1 MSAEDVRPWGSLS
14 WPNRISILR
23 LLLVAPFIMLLL
35 NHDRQHWSWAWHAA
49 VAIFFVMAISDIIDG
64 VLARRLNAKTRLGA
78 MLDPLAD
85 KALIISAVLLLSRQD
100 HDMSLSNWVVVAV
113 ISKDLWVIIGFIVI
127 YLVTDR
133 LRAQPTRSGK
143 ICTFGQIFLVGSVLL
158 APYVA
163 PYLDWMIDGLA
174 AFVLKGLSWVVVGLC
189 VLAGISYTRLG
200 LRFIAREQKPLDES
214 GPDGGGYNGSD

>member
-1 MSAEDVRPWGSLS
+1 
-14 WPNRISILR
+14 
-23 LLLVAPFIMLLL
+23 
-35 NHDRQHWSWAWHAA
+35 
-49 VAIFFVMAISDIIDG
+49 
-64 VLARRLNAKTRLGA
+64 

-113 ISKDLWVIIGFIVI
+113 IGKDLWVIIGFIVI

-143 ICTFGQIFLVGSVLL
+143 ICTFGQLFLVGSVLL

-163 PYLDWMIDGLA
+163 PYLDLLNDELA
-174 AFVLKGLSWVVVGLC
+174 DFVVKALSWTVVGLC

-214 GPDGGGYNGSD
+214 GPGGAGYNGSD

>member
-49 VAIFFVMAISDIIDG
+49 AAIFIIMAVSDIIAG

-113 ISKDLWVIIGFIVI
+113 IGKDLWVIIGFIVI

-133 LRAQPTRSGK
+133 LRVQPTRSGK
-143 ICTFGQIFLVGSVLL
+143 ICTFGQILLVGTILISPYLSWVWVLDWL

-163 PYLDWMIDGLA
+163 
-174 AFVLKGLSWVVVGLC
+174 KGLSWTVVGLC

-214 GPDGGGYNGSD
+214 GPGGAGYNGSD